1 MKCLYLVFLCTIYFF
16 TLSTRTSAETNHEE
30 EVKVAV
36 QLLQMDLED
45 KCTDFFNAQRQIL
58 FKKANARK
66 DKIQIEKDIGL
77 FIRKEAQELRRSY
90 DISGLELDHDIQRP
104 WEILLQMGDI
114 ELPEERWNELISFKN
129 ANEDL
134 RDKLQ
139 VACFNITQ
147 KQKCSLNKSD
157 ILRIL
162 STSNNSKELE
172 YVWSSVQDFYSLNR
186 KQFIDSLKLADKA
199 AKVNGKENLKKYWE
213 MLVEY
218 PDAYQTA
225 TNLWNEIQPLYNK
238 LHEFVKHRLT
248 KHYPELYNLTNIPV
262 YLLGSEF
269 GTDWTNI
276 APLVSPHRYLYD
288 EITSMLDFE
297 KVGGKKVYEIAE
309 KFIVNM
315 GFNKAGD
322 DFWKNSLFDRECPS
336 QILTSCSDKFTSVF
350 TCNST
355 RWSAYLN
362 AHEDMTQVS
371 LNNLNYP
378 AVSYSGY
385 RVSALDEALV
395 SLSSILA
402 VKNLPLVGI
411 VPENVFLPQDDDQSD
426 FNHNQLSALLLI
438 ALRVLPK
445 LPYYILAD
453 TWRIQLLEE
462 AENELTVNSTID
474 SWWAA
479 REAYQKV
486 EGKTNSE
493 FDFLGDPYI
502 ISNKPYIGK
511 FFGTLVQFQILEY
524 FQNEVS
530 DGINILTHMAQDE
543 NFKTLLKQRA
553 VYTWPQVLNDN
564 FYYDVSSDALLEY
577 FKPLEQYMDSAPKEQ
592 VTQTVRPKTTTTTT
606 PKTTTPDLTAIT
618 SITNDEP
625 QIPSDSKDRK
635 NEDMIIAPP
644 RNNPPRVA
652 VNPAKKVEPAQE
664 TAATSSV
671 TATWIGALVGLGAL
685 SVIVIVVARK
695 KCKRKP
701 VVANRRHEV

>member
-1 MKCLYLVFLCTIYFF
+1 MKCLHLAFLYTLCFF
-16 TLSTRTSAETNHEE
+16 TLSTRINAETEINHEE

-36 QLLQMDLED
+36 QLLQMELED

-66 DKIQIEKDIGL
+66 DKIQIEKDIGS
-77 FIRKEAQELRRSY
+77 FIRKEAQQIRTSY
-90 DISGLELDHDIQRP
+90 DISELELDHDIQRP
-104 WEILLQMGDI
+104 WEILHKMGDI
-114 ELPEERWNELISFKN
+114 ELPQKQWNQLISFKN

-139 VACFNITQ
+139 VACFNITE
-147 KQKCSLNKSD
+147 KEKCSLNKSD
-157 ILRIL
+157 IIRIL

-186 KQFIDSLKLADKA
+186 KQFPDFLKLADKA
-199 AKVNGKENLKKYWE
+199 AKANGKEHLKEYWE

-218 PDAYQTA
+218 PDAYETA
-225 TNLWNEIQPLYNK
+225 ANLWTEIQPLYNK
-238 LHEFVKHRLT
+238 LHDFVKNRLT

-309 KFIVNM
+309 KFTVNM

-355 RWSAYLN
+355 RWTAYLN

-378 AVSYSGY
+378 AVSYSGF
-385 RVSALDEALV
+385 RISALDEALV

-462 AENELTVNSTID
+462 AENELTIKSTID
-474 SWWAA
+474 SWWTA
-479 REAYQKV
+479 RETYQKV

-511 FFGTLVQFQILEY
+511 FFGALVQFQILEY

-530 DGINILTHMAQDE
+530 DGVNILTHMAQDE

-553 VYTWPQVLNDN
+553 IYGWPQVLNDN
-564 FYYDVSSDALLEY
+564 FYYDVSADSLLDY
-577 FKPLEQYMDSAPKEQ
+577 FKPLAEYMDSAPKEQ

-625 QIPSDSKDRK
+625 QISSDSKVRK

-644 RNNPPRVA
+644 RTPPRKEVV
-652 VNPAKKVEPAQE
+652 VNPGKSQIEDPTRDNKSIE
-664 TAATSSV
+664 TTTSSV
-671 TATWIGALVGLGAL
+671 TATWIGA
-685 SVIVIVVARK
+685 
-695 KCKRKP
+695 
-701 VVANRRHEV
+701 